1 MEELLSQIHCVEDLR
16 ALPESEMPR
25 LAKEIRE
32 YLIREL
38 PKTGGHL
45 ASNLG
50 VVELSIALH
59 RVFDTPDTPIV
70 WDVGHQSYV
79 HKMLTGRFA
88 DMPTLRKTG
97 GLAGF
102 PKREESAFDAFGTGH
117 SSTAIS
123 AAMGFAEAS
132 LLRGDG
138 GCAVAVVGDGALTGG
153 LALEGVNNC
162 RKDLPLIIVINE
174 NEMSISRVTGAFP
187 RMMSRVRVSRKYRK
201 MKKGAKR
208 FLARLPLIGAP
219 LSHLMSKI
227 KNALRHRLWRANL
240 FEEMGISYIGPFDG
254 NDYHRVAMMLSE
266 AKDKHRCVV
275 VHLRTVKG
283 KGYPEAEAHPDTY
296 HCLYPTGESEH
307 SFHSV
312 AGDWLTE
319 TAEKDVRITA
329 ISPATAPTTGLSNFA
344 AAYPKRFFDV
354 GIAEGHAVTFAAG
367 LAAADMRPYAVIY
380 SSFLQRSYDQLLHDV
395 ALQNLPVRIL
405 IDRASLACA
414 DGPTHHGIYDVA
426 FLSEMPNIHQYA
438 PMTYGSLRA
447 ILTDTKDA
455 PYPVSIRYPNQPERE
470 AVVRAFYPDGDYT
483 TYGLKFDVAP
493 GGQVILSYSGL
504 ILEALAAK
512 ALLAQEGSEVAV
524 GLIEKLDPAF
534 LVESLRE
541 TLRGDAHIVFMEEGL
556 YTGGL
561 GMQFK
566 ARLAD
571 VRPDICVDVL
581 AIEAPHTSPS
591 FGESHYQHHH
601 ISRADCV
608 ACFQKV

>member
-25 LAKEIRE
+25 LAKEIRD
-32 YLIREL
+32 YLMREL

-59 RVFDTPDTPIV
+59 RVFDTPNTPII

-79 HKMLTGRFA
+79 HKMLTGRLA
-88 DMPTLRKTG
+88 DMPTLRQTG
-97 GLAGF
+97 GIAGF

-132 LLRGDG
+132 LIRGDG

-162 RKDLPLIIVINE
+162 RKDIPLIIVINE

-201 MKKGAKR
+201 MKRGAKR

-219 LSHLMSKI
+219 LSRWIAKI
-227 KNALRHRLWRANL
+227 KNLLRHRLWRANL

-266 AKDKHRCVV
+266 AKEKHRCVV

-283 KGYPEAEAHPDTY
+283 KGYPEAEARPDAY
-296 HCLYPTGESEH
+296 HCLYPKAECPH

-312 AGDWLTE
+312 VGEWLVE
-319 TAEKDVRITA
+319 TAEDPSVVA
-329 ISPATAPTTGLSNFA
+329 ISPATATTTGLADFA
-344 AAYPKRFFDV
+344 TAYPERFFDV

-367 LAAADMRPYAVIY
+367 LAAADMHPYAVIY

-395 ALQNLPVRIL
+395 ALQNLPVRML
-405 IDRASLACA
+405 IDRAGLACA

-426 FLSEMPNIHQYA
+426 FLAEMPTIRQYA

-447 ILTDTKDA
+447 ILTDTKDT
-455 PYPVSIRYPNQPERE
+455 PCPVSIRYPNQSERE
-470 AVVRAFYPDGDYT
+470 EVVQAFYPDGDYT
-483 TYGLKFDVAP
+483 TYGLKFDSTP
-493 GGQVILSYSGL
+493 KDRVILSYSGL

-512 ALLAQEGSEVAV
+512 EILIKEGREVAV
-524 GLIEKLDPAF
+524 GLIEKLDPTF
-534 LVESLRE
+534 LLETLVERLPQ
-541 TLRGDAHIVFMEEGL
+541 GAHLVFMEEGI

-561 GMQFK
+561 GMQLK
-566 ARLAD
+566 VRLAD
-571 VRPDICVDVL
+571 ARPDVHMEIL
-581 AIEAPHTSPS
+581 AITEGHTSPET
-591 FGESHYQHHH
+591 GESHYQHHH
-601 ISRADCV
+601 ISRWDCV
-608 ACFQKV
+608 ACFHKA